1 MTGTSGH
8 YGDKVRARNYGVWII
23 AIVVGI
29 TLFWMVG
36 LIVELVATA
45 VGNVF
50 QVSLPLIAIS
60 RVVAIV
66 VAVAVSRWIILRF
79 KKFGYECDKCG
90 VSTDPG
96 RRICRRCG
104 RVKEFQLDDPAH

>member
-1 MTGTSGH
+1 M
-8 YGDKVRARNYGVWII
+8 
-23 AIVVGI
+23 
-29 TLFWMVG
+29 
-36 LIVELVATA
+36 
-45 VGNVF
+45 
-50 QVSLPLIAIS
+50 
-60 RVVAIV
+60 AIV